1 MASTFEHLREA
12 DLDDDEY
19 DEEEIDISDLREKYE
34 VQLDQGYD
42 HFVVI
47 DGLPVVNE
55 AQKPKLVKFLLKK
68 LNSVGKTREDQIY
81 MPIGESGNSE
91 RYVDILPG
99 LAVLCRPAQGL
110 SILTPTLSGS
120 PSSSTPRPP
129 RLLQPSDSWTWSP
142 STRSTPSVSTS

>member
-19 DEEEIDISDLREKYE
+19 DEEEIDMSDLREKYE
-34 VQLDQGYD
+34 VQLDSGYD

-91 RYVDILPG
+91 RYVSLLLGTCCFLPRR
-99 LAVLCRPAQGL
+99 A
-110 SILTPTLSGS
+110 
-120 PSSSTPRPP
+120 
-129 RLLQPSDSWTWSP
+129 
-142 STRSTPSVSTS
+142 